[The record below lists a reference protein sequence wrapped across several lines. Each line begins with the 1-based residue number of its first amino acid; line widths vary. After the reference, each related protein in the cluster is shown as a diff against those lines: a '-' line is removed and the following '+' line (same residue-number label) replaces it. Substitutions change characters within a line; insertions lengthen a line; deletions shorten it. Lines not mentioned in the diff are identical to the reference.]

1 MIRIEEFGELLR
13 SIELGIHCAVTGSF
27 GMGKSYLLYRV
38 QKRMKSSIFFRSA
51 RFSKYELCR
60 ALGAGENC
68 KTNELLEKLSSR
80 NYRYIIIDNIQKL
93 TESGKGIVLSLAEK
107 STLIVAGE
115 SLPAEIEYLFNTIKL
130 GALDFE
136 DSCALIREIC
146 DVEDKVKLEIA
157 SKCRGS
163 PLLCVQAI
171 KIYKATGMIEV
182 FKHEV
187 SKKEFRYKMLRIGYT
202 LLSLRYLMLVQ
213 KRWEL
218 YSVMSMV
225 AYTIISIFK
234 YRRN

>member
-1 MIRIEEFGELLR
+1 MIRVQEFGEILR
-13 SIELGIHCAVTGSF
+13 CAELGIHCAVIGSF
-27 GMGKSYLLYRV
+27 GMGKSYLLKKV
-38 QKRMKSSIFFRSA
+38 HKELEESIFFVNA

-60 ALGAGENC
+60 TLRSNEKSRIG
-68 KTNELLEKLSSR
+68 ELLEKL
-80 NYRYIIIDNIQKL
+80 NFKYVIIDNIHKL
-93 TESGKGIVLSLAEK
+93 TEAGKDVVLNLAEK

-115 SLPAEIEYLFNTIKL
+115 NLPDGLQHLFNIVKL
-130 GALDFE
+130 KALDFE
-136 DSCALIREIC
+136 DSCALIKEIYK
-146 DVEDKVKLEIA
+146 VEDKVKFEIA

-171 KIYKATGMIEV
+171 KIYKATGKVEV
-182 FKHEV
+182 FKRDV
-187 SKKEFRYKMLRIGYT
+187 SRKEFRFKMLRIGYT

-218 YSVMSMV
+218 YAVMSMI